1 MRRRAARALGT
12 DPFRVVVTVT
22 RSVPVSLRVTSE
34 SFLGAASGLL
44 FMLTCPAPRAQTSVR
59 TAGRGRGAGCPG
71 ATPVGGTSTSWGL
84 ARGTPEG
91 CRLLQ
96 VGRPRPWAAAR
107 RCPLFLSLFESGG
120 RRSKWLGRR
129 PEPPVGRGRATTPT
143 QGPVL
148 PHVLPRPVR
157 SVWSA
162 AHPSLL
168 CAPLPPAGPYV
179 LDRNARGDLGPCARS
194 RVCGGRIARR
204 PAERAEQ
211 QRCRPRPQG
220 LAARRGGRH
229 LPHEVTLSP
238 SRGRKQGQS
247 RKAPWRWPLGTKP
260 QEHQPLGTRLR
271 RTVSGP
277 GRTAA
282 TS

>member
-1 MRRRAARALGT
+1 MPRGRPVEQGPGLEAARGPCSR
-12 DPFRVVVTVT
+12 DGPFPRRGDCYSFGPSFSSGHVRVFPGPRQRPPLHAHV
-22 RSVPVSLRVTSE
+22 
-34 SFLGAASGLL
+34 
-44 FMLTCPAPRAQTSVR
+44 PRAQRPDQCQHSR
-59 TAGRGRGAGCPG
+59 QGPRGRLPRCHPR
-71 ATPVGGTSTSWGL
+71 VGGTLTSWGL

-91 CRLLQ
+91 CGRLQ
-96 VGRPRPWAAAR
+96 VGRPRPWALAQR
-107 RCPLFLSLFESGG
+107 RPLFLSLFGSGG
-120 RRSKWLGRR
+120 RGSEWLGRR
-129 PEPPVGRGRATTPT
+129 PEPPVGRGRAATPT
-143 QGPVL
+143 QGLVL

-162 AHPSLL
+162 AHPSPL

-194 RVCGGRIARR
+194 RVCGGRTARW

-211 QRCRPRPQG
+211 QRCCRRPQG

-229 LPHEVTLSP
+229 LPREVTRSP

-260 QEHQPLGTRLR
+260 
-271 RTVSGP
+271 
-277 GRTAA
+277 
-282 TS
+282 